1 MGSTSNKNQN
11 GICIKSNTAH
21 LISLG
26 NSRLS
31 TEVTLFEIP
40 LGNLTIGAGDSCDIV
55 LKGAGILDVHC
66 RCSRK
71 EVADGE
77 SDENLGD
84 VTITPFE
91 NAKVYVEGSL
101 LISNDEYVLQQ
112 GDVIRLGES
121 VLLRFNFP
129 AKAAILK
136 SNAMEH
142 NKKTI
147 SDNYEV
153 LKKNLNTNCVNFT
166 EFSNSSDKTLNNNV
180 KITDK
185 MKNLKMKGNDSYPK
199 ISNLQVFP
207 VTSKSIEN
215 CSNLSNGTANNIDEM
230 QQLEDVL
237 KMFVEYNNSNNNG
250 CSSSDAVN
258 QSSRNNI
265 LQTSSEKINITHQN
279 RIKTNGSLPKNFHT
293 KDHAQ
298 NHFEFYDNDSRATDD
313 IEIYKKPQSPRT
325 RIKTFVS
332 SPTSNSSTKSLS
344 PTDNNDK
351 SYEYDKNSSSNEKD
365 YEKLIRSF
373 EEKFRMDI
381 YNIQHCENL
390 NHIDVRGD
398 IADNNLHSSNLNGE
412 KNEILAK
419 IRELK
424 ILISDIQFQESETF
438 LESDV
443 EKSLVLAEMS
453 NEKTNLALLNEKL
466 QVIKAKM
473 KQLEVT
479 RLKRQK
485 QQEIQQIKL
494 KNIIKD
500 KEAEIKMLEEQKE
513 VSIHTE
519 SRLDELQESLESD
532 IKTYEDLEFHYLE
545 EETDWA
551 SLMEE
556 YKENINMFTKQIE
569 DKKNYIHQLEQTSLD
584 NESSTQNDQKT
595 LETKL
600 FNLKQKLENE
610 REKLKNIDKILSMKI
625 SSATE
630 SNDTQISNNNTNS
643 AFDDDKS
650 FNNSIVATNT
660 TSSDIMSKS
669 FNENMF
675 FNRSKIEVSFFDF
688 NMTTES
694 LPRNSKFSTNS
705 SPERK
710 QVVSATPKRVTE
722 SDNNNSPLMMPKY
735 HSLSS
740 INYVNDNNNSQKK
753 VIVPIMNGNVKND
766 DYRQRPSTSSS
777 SSTSR
782 NAVQLRTL
790 PKQKRPLTQ
799 FLPNFRLDFNLRNHI
814 ETAGHQIQ
822 LCPHVIID
830 ATSCRGYLNK
840 VGSKPLFS
848 NLRAN
853 TRWFVFDRQKQMFVY
868 YSDKGEKKPRGG
880 AYFNAISDVYFDH
893 SIALKRTF
901 IVKTKTRTFTLQAP
915 STQACSIWIDVI
927 ITGAQGKIFEYE
939 K

>member
-1 MGSTSNKNQN
+1 M
-11 GICIKSNTAH
+11 II
-21 LISLG
+21 
-26 NSRLS
+26 
-31 TEVTLFEIP
+31 V

-71 EVADGE
+71 VADGE
-77 SDENLGD
+77 SDDENLGD

-112 GDVIRLGES
+112 GDVIKLGES

-185 MKNLKMKGNDSYPK
+185 MKNLKMKGKK

-215 CSNLSNGTANNIDEM
+215 CSNLSNGTANNNIDEM

-237 KMFVEYNNSNNNG
+237 KMFVEYNNNNG
-250 CSSSDAVN
+250 SGSSSSDIN
-258 QSSRNNI
+258 QSSRNNL

-381 YNIQHCENL
+381 YNIQHCENS

-398 IADNNLHSSNLNGE
+398 IADNNLHTSSNLNGE
-412 KNEILAK
+412 KSEILAK

-424 ILISDIQFQESETF
+424 ILISDLQFQESETF
-438 LESDV
+438 LEFDV

-453 NEKTNLALLNEKL
+453 NEKSNLSLLNEKL
-466 QVIKAKM
+466 QAIKAKM
-473 KQLEVT
+473 KQLEGT

-545 EETDWA
+545 EETEW
-551 SLMEE
+551 
-556 YKENINMFTKQIE
+556 
-569 DKKNYIHQLEQTSLD
+569 
-584 NESSTQNDQKT
+584 
-595 LETKL
+595 
-600 FNLKQKLENE
+600 
-610 REKLKNIDKILSMKI
+610 
-625 SSATE
+625 
-630 SNDTQISNNNTNS
+630 
-643 AFDDDKS
+643 
-650 FNNSIVATNT
+650 
-660 TSSDIMSKS
+660 
-669 FNENMF
+669 
-675 FNRSKIEVSFFDF
+675 
-688 NMTTES
+688 
-694 LPRNSKFSTNS
+694 
-705 SPERK
+705 
-710 QVVSATPKRVTE
+710 
-722 SDNNNSPLMMPKY
+722 
-735 HSLSS
+735 
-740 INYVNDNNNSQKK
+740 
-753 VIVPIMNGNVKND
+753 
-766 DYRQRPSTSSS
+766 
-777 SSTSR
+777 
-782 NAVQLRTL
+782 
-790 PKQKRPLTQ
+790 
-799 FLPNFRLDFNLRNHI
+799 
-814 ETAGHQIQ
+814 
-822 LCPHVIID
+822 
-830 ATSCRGYLNK
+830 
-840 VGSKPLFS
+840 
-848 NLRAN
+848 
-853 TRWFVFDRQKQMFVY
+853 
-868 YSDKGEKKPRGG
+868 
-880 AYFNAISDVYFDH
+880 
-893 SIALKRTF
+893 
-901 IVKTKTRTFTLQAP
+901 
-915 STQACSIWIDVI
+915 
-927 ITGAQGKIFEYE
+927 
-939 K
+939 

>member
-1 MGSTSNKNQN
+1 M
-11 GICIKSNTAH
+11 
-21 LISLG
+21 
-26 NSRLS
+26 
-31 TEVTLFEIP
+31 
-40 LGNLTIGAGDSCDIV
+40 
-55 LKGAGILDVHC
+55 
-66 RCSRK
+66 
-71 EVADGE
+71 
-77 SDENLGD
+77 
-84 VTITPFE
+84 TITPFE
-91 NAKVYVEGSL
+91 NAKVYVEGNL
-101 LISNDEYVLQQ
+101 LICNDEYVLQQ
-112 GDVIRLGES
+112 GDVIKLGES

-129 AKAAILK
+129 EKAAILK

-166 EFSNSSDKTLNNNV
+166 EFSASSDKTLNNNV

-185 MKNLKMKGNDSYPK
+185 MKNLKMKANDSYPK

-215 CSNLSNGTANNIDEM
+215 CSNLSNSGTASNNSNNIDEM

-237 KMFVEYNNSNNNG
+237 KMFVEYNNSNSNNNNNNG
-250 CSSSDAVN
+250 CSSSEAVN

-298 NHFEFYDNDSRATDD
+298 NHFEFYDNDTTRATDD

-351 SYEYDKNSSSNEKD
+351 SYEYDKNASSNEKD

-390 NHIDVRGD
+390 NHNDVPD
-398 IADNNLHSSNLNGE
+398 NNNLHSSNSLNGE

-466 QVIKAKM
+466 QAIKAKM

-545 EETDWA
+545 EETDW
-551 SLMEE
+551 
-556 YKENINMFTKQIE
+556 
-569 DKKNYIHQLEQTSLD
+569 
-584 NESSTQNDQKT
+584 
-595 LETKL
+595 
-600 FNLKQKLENE
+600 
-610 REKLKNIDKILSMKI
+610 
-625 SSATE
+625 
-630 SNDTQISNNNTNS
+630 
-643 AFDDDKS
+643 
-650 FNNSIVATNT
+650 
-660 TSSDIMSKS
+660 
-669 FNENMF
+669 
-675 FNRSKIEVSFFDF
+675 
-688 NMTTES
+688 
-694 LPRNSKFSTNS
+694 
-705 SPERK
+705 
-710 QVVSATPKRVTE
+710 
-722 SDNNNSPLMMPKY
+722 
-735 HSLSS
+735 
-740 INYVNDNNNSQKK
+740 
-753 VIVPIMNGNVKND
+753 
-766 DYRQRPSTSSS
+766 
-777 SSTSR
+777 
-782 NAVQLRTL
+782 
-790 PKQKRPLTQ
+790 
-799 FLPNFRLDFNLRNHI
+799 
-814 ETAGHQIQ
+814 
-822 LCPHVIID
+822 
-830 ATSCRGYLNK
+830 
-840 VGSKPLFS
+840 
-848 NLRAN
+848 
-853 TRWFVFDRQKQMFVY
+853 
-868 YSDKGEKKPRGG
+868 
-880 AYFNAISDVYFDH
+880 
-893 SIALKRTF
+893 
-901 IVKTKTRTFTLQAP
+901 
-915 STQACSIWIDVI
+915 
-927 ITGAQGKIFEYE
+927 
-939 K
+939 